1 MGDRNDMKK
10 QMVMFVLVMMVV
22 INGIVPKQVEAGYY
36 TVSQATSYVKS
47 KYGFSY
53 SNYFNDFVNKGSC
66 TANGSTYYLSSYPY
80 YLFLSN
86 NWVYFFKSKPNV
98 TQSGTTYSVSTSGIS
113 FSSNSAGTSSS
124 FSFKSSQFVIS
135 NFAISGVT
143 VPTIA
148 PTATPTPTISPTP
161 TVSPTPTMS
170 PTPTIRP
177 TATPRLTATPRPTAT
192 IRPTATPRPGVTFT
206 PRPTATPRLTSTP
219 RPTATPKV
227 TMTPRPTSTPRPT
240 VVLTTPTPEELGE
253 DTSGILSIMQK
264 ILSLFKIFPLNIILI
279 GWIVLIGISVYVL
292 LKNSIK

>member
-10 QMVMFVLVMMVV
+10 QMVMFVLVIMVM
-22 INGIVPKQVEAGYY
+22 INSIVPKQVEARYLTLGEAIEYMANNY
-36 TVSQATSYVKS
+36 GRTYKS
-47 KYGFSY
+47 S
-53 SNYFNDFVNKGSC
+53 
-66 TANGSTYYLSSYPY
+66 LSSYASTYPY
-80 YLFLSN
+80 YIFTTSDEC
-86 NWVYFFKSKPNV
+86 WVFKSVPSISY
-98 TQSGTTYSVSTSGIS
+98 SGGTYTISTSVSGRYFTKNAEGNIAGPRT
-113 FSSNSAGTSSS
+113 FNSSTFILA
-124 FSFKSSQFVIS
+124 
-135 NFAISGVT
+135 NFEVDDLV

-148 PTATPTPTISPTP
+148 PTPTNTPKPTPTNTPKPTP
-161 TVSPTPTMS
+161 TNTATP
-170 PTPTIRP
+170 RP